1 MPLLWR
7 PNTSMTKNIFISLS
21 HLLSNWA
28 TFKSWSKGG
37 YKERVKEDEYIIGN
51 IMYLYMKMESETC

>member
-1 MPLLWR
+1 
-7 PNTSMTKNIFISLS
+7 MTKNIFISLS

-51 IMYLYMKMESETC
+51 IVYLCMKMESETC